1 MALRKVSGAL
11 LIDTKNPD
19 VALEP
24 TFRRRQPNESLSR
37 TAGRRALPL
46 VEPWEPSLKTARCTV
61 YPFRKI
67 VSTWSPTARVPLEV
81 QQRTAQTTGPV
92 QLPLQPRRGLPPGPS
107 PAAETELEE
116 EEREL
121 WDPMRSGAQD
131 TLLNGK
137 AKRTREAGW
146 RRVTCSS
153 GHNTQDGGRR
163 LRRLRRLRL
172 RL

>member
-24 TFRRRQPNESLSR
+24 TLRRRQPNESPSR

-92 QLPLQPRRGLPPGPS
+92 QLPLQPRRGLLPALPSSGDRAGRGRARAVGPDEEWRPRYTIKWES
-107 PAAETELEE
+107 KAHERSRLEKGYV
-116 EEREL
+116 L
-121 WDPMRSGAQD
+121 LGAQ
-131 TLLNGK
+131 
-137 AKRTREAGW
+137 
-146 RRVTCSS
+146 
-153 GHNTQDGGRR
+153 HTQDGGRR
-163 LRRLRRLRL
+163 LRRLRLRL
-172 RL
+172 